1 MVQKRAFPNE
11 ENRNGN
17 GNGNGKQLIL
27 IAYVCLLSMTKS
39 KKANFSIS
47 CFINVAGGMGRVWA
61 LILFNDVAVKAKGK
75 TE

>member
-1 MVQKRAFPNE
+1 
-11 ENRNGN
+11 
-17 GNGNGKQLIL
+17 
-27 IAYVCLLSMTKS
+27 MTKS